1 MPGGPINGVSW
12 AAFAGKIAE
21 AGGLPGA
28 AAAASAATRGS
39 DPNSPASYTGI
50 IVPTMLQMSADI
62 LNYWTSMTCLYD
74 RYWSAEQG
82 RVTLPVCMFHVK
94 KITPTFSNEVSK
106 KRVILYEPAEDG
118 RAAAEK
124 MADPLRPGVMQAVT
138 DNAVKNPHTY
148 TMEIIVPF
156 QPVGRYIS
164 EGVKT
169 VSDMVSAFSDLLGG
183 SAPGGFTDWWE
194 GIFSSVFSQL
204 KTASAAA
211 ESAGK
216 LPGMDGV
223 SYINMNSLEAMADSC
238 RTLCMK
244 MWTGYDYKF
253 VMITNMTYDKDPKE
267 DGVFRAA
274 LTLQEMPVLAI
285 AKPGPLKAGRADR
298 NWAVTAVTAVQGAL
312 ISPLVAMTGVKQA
325 AGSGDA
331 WSKMITDNI

>member
-1 MPGGPINGVSW
+1 MGGAI
-12 AAFAGKIAE
+12 
-21 AGGLPGA
+21 
-28 AAAASAATRGS
+28 ASAARRGS
-39 DPNSPASYTGI
+39 IDNNDPVNYTGI
-50 IVPTMLQMSADI
+50 IVPTMLQMATDV

-74 RYWSAEQG
+74 RYWSAEQDK
-82 RVTLPVCMFHVK
+82 VTLPVCMFHVK
-94 KITPTFSNEVSK
+94 KITSTFSNEVSK
-106 KRVILYEPAEDG
+106 KRVILYEPAEDD
-118 RAAAEK
+118 RADTEK
-124 MADPLRPGVMQAVT
+124 MADPLREGVMQTVV
-138 DNAVKNPHTY
+138 DNVVKNPRTY

-156 QPVGRYIS
+156 QPIGRYIS

-169 VSDMVSAFSDLLGG
+169 VSDMAVAFSDLLGG

-194 GIFSSVFSQL
+194 GIFSSVFALL
-204 KTASAAA
+204 KTANTAA
-211 ESAGK
+211 EFAGK
-216 LPGMDGV
+216 LPGMGGV

-267 DGVFRAA
+267 DNVFRAA

-285 AKPGPLKAGRADR
+285 SKPAALRTNNIDR
-298 NWAVTAVTAVQGAL
+298 NKAVTAILAVQGAL

-325 AGSGDA
+325 AGSDEK